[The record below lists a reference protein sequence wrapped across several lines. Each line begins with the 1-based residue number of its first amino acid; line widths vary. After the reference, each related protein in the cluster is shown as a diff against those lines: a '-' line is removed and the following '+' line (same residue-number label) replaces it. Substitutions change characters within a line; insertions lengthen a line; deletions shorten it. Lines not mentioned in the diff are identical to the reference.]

1 MNPTANH
8 RLGLLLLGSVLLNL
22 SLLVAGGLWW
32 WGQRAA
38 DAPAPTTTAASHDDR
53 ERFRAQLA
61 GDRERFRAHRRA
73 VTGARAAAA
82 DALRAEPFDPAALET
97 AFAALRQAEG
107 RAAVDTH
114 EALVAFAGS
123 LDAQGRERMA
133 QRIERGR
140 GGRGE
145 GRDRGPR
152 AD

>member
-8 RLGLLLLGSVLLNL
+8 RLGLLLLASVLLNL

-32 WGQRAA
+32 WGQR
-38 DAPAPTTTAASHDDR
+38 PSQAPTAPTSQAAQEDR

-73 VTGARAAAA
+73 VAGARATAA

-114 EALVAFAGS
+114 EALLAFAGS

-145 GRDRGPR
+145 GRGCRRRG
-152 AD
+152 D